1 MSGGWRIVAVAV
13 AVAGLGAASGL
24 AAGAVAGGTPS
35 KSKTIT
41 IHESGGAN
49 GLFLFA
55 LNQVGHAEP
64 RCFGLSGALAATFDQ
79 GAPSPDMLRTLG
91 VLRGAATADDHVAR
105 SLLERTNIHGVLVH
119 YVRRVRTPDGVS
131 YVLIPS
137 SNAHY
142 VPLPPPSCDAAL
154 ARAIRRH

>member
-55 LNQVGHAEP
+55 LNQVGHDEP
-64 RCFGLSGALAATFDQ
+64 RCFGLSGALATTFDQ
-79 GAPSPDMLRTLG
+79 GAPSADMLRTLG
-91 VLRGAATADDHVAR
+91 VLRRAGTAPDHVA
-105 SLLERTNIHGVLVH
+105 
-119 YVRRVRTPDGVS
+119 
-131 YVLIPS
+131 
-137 SNAHY
+137 
-142 VPLPPPSCDAAL
+142 PPPLGRPHTPSVL
-154 ARAIRRH
+154 